1 MHLRRQNAEK
11 EVYYPI
17 PVSGID
23 GIIYALIFGLFITL
37 FLWFFQPF
45 GINNQE
51 YSFLELLV
59 FGAISFGVFAIA
71 HSLLPF
77 IKPNIYKESNWTIY
91 SQILF
96 YVVISLVIATC
107 NGLYINFRNQLD
119 FSWSNYWLIITQ
131 TFAVAVLPITL
142 SVLLSYYLKY
152 KKIAEQS
159 GLIKGNI
166 DRLETTKEQQYTIQ
180 SKIKNETFLIDEMT
194 FLFAKSNGNYIEVFT
209 TNSSPKIFRLALS
222 DLDEQLTTNRFMM
235 RCHRS
240 YIVNTK
246 HIIDVTGNAQ
256 GLRLWFENQDTQV
269 PVSRKYLDK
278 VKAAFVGP

>member
-1 MHLRRQNAEK
+1 
-11 EVYYPI
+11 
-17 PVSGID
+17 
-23 GIIYALIFGLFITL
+23 
-37 FLWFFQPF
+37 
-45 GINNQE
+45 INNQE

-278 VKAAFVGP
+278 VKAAFVDS

>member
-17 PVSGID
+17 PASGID

-45 GINNQE
+45 GINNQQ
-51 YSFLELLV
+51 YSFFELLV
-59 FGAISFGVFAIA
+59 FGTISFGVFAIA

-77 IKPNIYKESNWTIY
+77 IKPDIYKESNWTIY

-96 YVVISLVIATC
+96 YVIISLVIATC

-166 DRLETTKEQQYTIQ
+166 DRLETTQEQQYTIQ

-194 FLFAKSNGNYIEVFT
+194 FLFAKSSGNYIEVFT

-222 DLDEQLTTNRFMM
+222 DLDEQLTTNHFMM

-256 GLRLWFENQDTQV
+256 GLKLWFKNQDTQV

-278 VKAAFVGP
+278 VKATFVGS